1 VVAAGVGCGSDD
13 NASTATGGTAGAG
26 GSGGTGSSRV
36 ALVRDPN
43 NDFGQA
49 VRDAVAMVGGFPN
62 LTGQTVLLKP
72 NLNSGDPFPYS
83 TNPAVVVAAIQM
95 VLERGATR
103 VIVADRS
110 NPSYS
115 TITAFQTSGITAA
128 INALG
133 LSNVEMMDLNTQ
145 PTTVLTPAGATHW
158 TGGFTTYSL
167 LVDGTVDYIINLP
180 ACKHHGMANFT
191 MSLKAWMGI
200 HIQANRITAH
210 NDLGSRLPEFHLGV
224 RENFIIMDATK
235 ACLTGGPGPGGQQA
249 SPGIVVASGNDNVA
263 NDVTGVA
270 ILRYYLAQA
279 GITNSD
285 LNGSAPTPWNQPQ
298 ILRAIAIGLG
308 ITSRQAYSYQAQGI
322 SEIDAIMA
330 QNT

>member
-1 VVAAGVGCGSDD
+1 VAGVGGLPS
-13 NASTATGGTAGAG
+13 
-26 GSGGTGSSRV
+26 
-36 ALVRDPN
+36 
-43 NDFGQA
+43 
-49 VRDAVAMVGGFPN
+49 

-83 TNPAVVVAAIQM
+83 TNPAVVVAVIQM
-95 VLERGATR
+95 VLEKGASR

-110 NPSYS
+110 NPSYN

-145 PTTVLTPAGATHW
+145 TTQAVAPIPALATHW
-158 TGGFTTYSL
+158 SGGFTTYKL
-167 LVDGTVDYIINLP
+167 LLDGTVNYIINLP
-180 ACKHHGMANFT
+180 ACKHHSMANFT

-200 HIQANRITAH
+200 HIQANRTTAH
-210 NDLGSRLPEFHLGV
+210 SDLGNRLPEFHLGV
-224 RENFIIMDATK
+224 RENFIILDATK

-249 SPGIVVASGNDNVA
+249 SPGIVVASGNDCVA

-279 GITNSD
+279 GTTNNQ
-285 LNGSAPTPWNQPQ
+285 LNGTAPTPWNQPQ

-308 ITSRQAYSYQAQGI
+308 ITSRQAYTYTAQGI